1 MLSRQTSSPSYRVS
15 AIISNKKHVLDCLQ
29 YLTTTR
35 QTYESEVCM
44 FSLCKILK
52 APSRLFFFNCG
63 LDSEAVNNL
72 RSYKSKLF
80 ISVISTIFDITNSNL
95 LSWAVI
101 TVLLFILSIISTRTT
116 SRTRKRVGIVRSSL
130 WQWKHLNLAE
140 PNRFDVQEDFETI
153 ILICSPI

>member
-1 MLSRQTSSPSYRVS
+1 MLSWQTSSPSYRVS

-52 APSRLFFFNCG
+52 AQSRFFSLIVVLG
-63 LDSEAVNNL
+63 PEAVNNL
-72 RSYKSKLF
+72 RSCKSELF
-80 ISVISTIFDITNSNL
+80 ISFIRTIFDITNSNL